1 MIVIDASVL
10 VHLLIPSDKTPT
22 ARKTLARDRDWCA
35 PVLWASELRSVLR
48 KHLLVGN
55 IDQREAIDAMHL
67 AYHVM
72 EGGSGRVDDDL
83 VLKLC
88 STTRCS
94 SYDAEY
100 VAMAMTLAVPLLT
113 WDRALTRLFPDIAQ
127 TPESSQTRL
136 FMDQGK

>member
-1 MIVIDASVL
+1 MIVTDTSVL
-10 VHLLIPSDKTPT
+10 AHLIIPSDKTPT
-22 ARKTLARDRDWCA
+22 ARSILSLDRDWCA

-55 IDQREAIDAMHL
+55 IDQQEAIDAMRL

-88 STTRCS
+88 SSTRCS

-113 WDRALTRLFPDIAQ
+113 WDRKLIKLFPEVAQ
-127 TPESSQTRL
+127 TP
-136 FMDQGK
+136 DQFASARS